1 MRKTRPWQ
9 QWVLGLVAA
18 ALLWSCGWLRRAPST
33 PPPLPTPTNLPSAQE
48 ALQEAATQLQTTG
61 QVTLR
66 LHESQATAWV
76 QQALAQQR
84 ANEVQEVAVFFRNGR
99 IEIYATVSSALGPL
113 PVELVVTPQVTA
125 DGGLAVQ
132 VEKATLG
139 GVAMPQSL
147 LNDYLGQLDLALNRW
162 SQTYRIETI
171 TIADGWLIA
180 QARRR

>member
-1 MRKTRPWQ
+1 MHKTPLWQ
-9 QWVLGLVAA
+9 RWALGLLAA

-76 QQALAQQR
+76 QQALARQQT
-84 ANEVQEVAVFFRNGR
+84 NEVQDVAVYFRNGQ
-99 IEIYATVSSALGPL
+99 IAIYATVSSQLGPL

-125 DGGLAVQ
+125 DGGLSVR
-132 VEKATLG
+132 VDKATLG

-147 LNDYLGQLDLALNRW
+147 LRDYLGQLELALSRW
-162 SQTYRIETI
+162 SQAYRIETI